1 MTGNFST
8 IRWGLE
14 EALTDN
20 SKYQAVDWQLVRPG
34 YFEAM
39 RTPLLEGR
47 TFTEADN
54 DPKRSLVVVDST
66 LAAKAFPNQPAVGK
80 RILVRVRTAEPEWV
94 EIVGVVGHQRV
105 TSLADPGREQ
115 VYFAERFVGLDAN
128 RWAVRAAGDP
138 SQIARAVRAAVAEID
153 PQLLVTEM
161 QSMGSVIQ
169 KAQANT
175 RFTLMLIGVFAAAAA
190 LLVSVGLYGVL
201 STIVRQRTAEIGVRM
216 ALGASPDSILR
227 LMVGYGLRLSALGI
241 FAGLIAAL
249 VLTRGMKTLLVGV
262 RATDPVTFAAMAV
275 VFCAIAAASLWLPAR
290 RAAALD
296 PTVALREG

>member
-1 MTGNFST
+1 
-8 IRWGLE
+8 
-14 EALTDN
+14 
-20 SKYQAVDWQLVRPG
+20 
-34 YFEAM
+34 M

-161 QSMGSVIQ
+161 QPMGSVIQ